1 MSPGVGVL
9 RKNTKRHETYNKIMS
24 VGSTVVALL
33 SEYNDS
39 CETQNSA
46 C

>member
-9 RKNTKRHETYNKIMS
+9 RKNTKCPETCNKIMS
-24 VGSTVVALL
+24 VGSTVIVLL

-39 CETQNSA
+39 CKTQNSA